1 MSVALD
7 QVHITTRETE
17 VIHWMAE
24 GKTMPEIGIILG
36 ISYATVN
43 THIRS
48 AKQKIGVFKDTA
60 LVAKALR
67 QGLIQ

>member
-1 MSVALD
+1 MSVAPET
-7 QVHITTRETE
+7 HITPRETE
-17 VIHWMAE
+17 VIRWMAE

-48 AKQKIGVFKDTA
+48 AKSKVGVFKDTA
-60 LVAKALR
+60 LVAKAIR
-67 QGLIQ
+67 GGIIE

>member
-24 GKTMPEIGIILG
+24 GKTMPEIGIIL
-36 ISYATVN
+36 
-43 THIRS
+43 RS